1 MNGLAEHE
9 VKTRTVHTLGIT
21 AHPTAGWVTQPAR
34 NLLMDLGDHVDQF
47 TRLIRERDSKFTH
60 AFDAVFADDGVD
72 VVKIPPRCQR
82 ANCYAERWISSIR
95 SGRTDRILMYNERH
109 AAVVLDS
116 YVHHFNGHRPRQSLG
131 HKAPSDSPNAV
142 VVPTTA
148 PIHRRQI
155 LGGVINEYH

>member
-1 MNGLAEHE
+1 MWSANGLAEHE

-21 AHPTAGWVTQPAR
+21 AHPTAGWVTQPA
-34 NLLMDLGDHVDQF
+34 
-47 TRLIRERDSKFTH
+47 
-60 AFDAVFADDGVD
+60 
-72 VVKIPPRCQR
+72 
-82 ANCYAERWISSIR
+82 NCYAERWISNIR
-95 SGRTDRILMYNERH
+95 SERTDRLLMYNERH

-155 LGGVINEYH
+155 LGGVINEYHRAV